1 MSLIDGR
8 MLCSWQL
15 NWFTYF
21 SAALITFFSRPSS
34 SFSSSP
40 SPFSHM
46 GFHAHL
52 YPRPIVPNT
61 HDPSAVDFRAFY
73 PYTPNEVKHRKRTT
87 TQQLKVLEAV
97 FKRDTK
103 PNAQLR
109 QDLASELN
117 MTARGVQ
124 VRLYPFFTFKSI
136 HSFFAC
142 DRFGFKIGSVPSFS
156 IISFIFLT
164 Q

>member
-1 MSLIDGR
+1 
-8 MLCSWQL
+8 
-15 NWFTYF
+15 
-21 SAALITFFSRPSS
+21 
-34 SFSSSP
+34 
-40 SPFSHM
+40 M
-46 GFHAHL
+46 GFHGHI
-52 YPRPIVPNT
+52 YPRPLIPNSS
-61 HDPSAVDFRAFY
+61 DPSAVDFRAFY

-109 QDLASELN
+109 QELASELN

-124 VRLYPFFTFKSI
+124 VRLYPFYFPLC
-136 HSFFAC
+136 SFFLQVWFQN
-142 DRFGFKIGSVPSFS
+142 RFSLLLFDPRLHI
-156 IISFIFLT
+156 LT